1 MSNPTNMEDFI
12 KAVKED
18 LTDRLSD
25 LYPGIHVEQT
35 YVEKAQGE
43 SYGGIRLK
51 IPGQVAAPVMNVEP
65 FYEKVTTSVPYREV
79 IEDMD
84 YYAQK
89 ALTEV
94 PEISTE
100 QLTNYMEMKDRLTM
114 QAIPIKGNEEMLAK
128 TPHRQIADM
137 AIIYRFVMNE
147 SERGAMSTV
156 VTNDMMARY
165 GLTADEL
172 HLDAAAAMRTERPYE
187 IRPLFDVLGAMSP
200 DFAEENQPDNMLYV
214 ATYGNNMYG
223 AGSIGHPDF
232 MEDAAVVMRGSFFI
246 LPSSIHE
253 VLLLPDDG
261 KVDYRE
267 LMAMVKNINETM
279 VSPEERLTD
288 NVYHYDSKEKL
299 FEVAKDHAD
308 RVAEKEQGKGSLLK
322 NLAEKKEQIA
332 NRPAPARGDHAIG
345 GAVL

>member
-25 LYPGIHVEQT
+25 HYPGIQVEQT

-43 SYGGIRLK
+43 SYEGIRLQ

-147 SERGAMSTV
+147 S
-156 VTNDMMARY
+156 
-165 GLTADEL
+165 
-172 HLDAAAAMRTERPYE
+172 
-187 IRPLFDVLGAMSP
+187 P
-200 DFAEENQPDNMLYV
+200 DRIF
-214 ATYGNNMYG
+214 
-223 AGSIGHPDF
+223 
-232 MEDAAVVMRGSFFI
+232 
-246 LPSSIHE
+246 
-253 VLLLPDDG
+253 
-261 KVDYRE
+261 
-267 LMAMVKNINETM
+267 
-279 VSPEERLTD
+279 
-288 NVYHYDSKEKL
+288 
-299 FEVAKDHAD
+299 
-308 RVAEKEQGKGSLLK
+308 
-322 NLAEKKEQIA
+322 
-332 NRPAPARGDHAIG
+332 
-345 GAVL
+345 